1 MKKLLL
7 KSLFFIIIWFF
18 ILECFFDPRFKRIT
32 NFHHTNVE
40 FKDSK
45 KAALDLIFLG
55 SSHAEQSYIP
65 YIFDKVLNINSHNFG
80 CSGQRLVVT
89 NAAELAPVLSTVP
102 SGLPIKK
109 LLLVSE
115 LCLGEGQLLT
125 THYFM
130 AHYLL
135 TG

>member
-65 YIFDKVLNINSHNFG
+65 YIFDNVLNINSHNFG

-89 NAAELAPVLSTVP
+89 NAVLKEFLKTTKVKAVVLDLFFGSFDYPVCD
-102 SGLPIKK
+102 
-109 LLLVSE
+109 E
-115 LCLGEGQLLT
+115 E
-125 THYFM
+125 
-130 AHYLL
+130 
-135 TG
+135 